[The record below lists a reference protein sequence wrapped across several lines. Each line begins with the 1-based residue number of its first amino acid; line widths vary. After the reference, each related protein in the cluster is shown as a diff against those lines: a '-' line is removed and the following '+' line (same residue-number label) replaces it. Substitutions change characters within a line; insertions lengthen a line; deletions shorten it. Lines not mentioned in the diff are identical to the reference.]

1 MHYPGAKSNVACTKW
16 NGKGVNKVHYK
27 NGGKVIHML
36 RVHLSS
42 IFVFQRHSQ
51 GGFEGEAELDQKSP
65 ICFTLYNTHT
75 HTQEKQLLSVI
86 D

>member
-36 RVHLSS
+36 RVH
-42 IFVFQRHSQ
+42 FVEH
-51 GGFEGEAELDQKSP
+51 L
-65 ICFTLYNTHT
+65 CFSE
-75 HTQEKQLLSVI
+75 TQSRWI
-86 D
+86 